1 MPEVKLENRK
11 EEIVNPHDAPDYDPT
26 IDPTSSA
33 YIPNDEGVFTIN
45 SPLVRVNGL
54 HIVVGS
60 GSPQNVVPAPL
71 GSMYLNRSGG
81 TSVSLYMK
89 ETEVTKGDKT
99 GWIAK

>member
-1 MPEVKLENRK
+1 MSEVKFDNIT
-11 EEIVNPHDAPDYDPT
+11 EEPQT
-26 IDPTSSA
+26 EETSK
-33 YIPNDEGVFTIN
+33 NDEGVFTIN